1 MRPAFLFAL
10 PAALMAHD
18 TLGAKANASAG
29 AIALVCSA
37 RVMSVADTGGRVNND
52 PVLRLTLRLTPPK
65 GRSYVATI
73 DATVSR
79 WTNLHPGAVLH
90 RVACDPANP
99 GRFNPNDVILEF

>member
-1 MRPAFLFAL
+1 M
-10 PAALMAHD
+10 
-18 TLGAKANASAG
+18 
-29 AIALVCSA
+29 
-37 RVMSVADTGGRVNND
+37 
-52 PVLRLTLRLTPPK
+52 

-79 WTNLHPGAVLH
+79 WTNLRPGAVLH